1 MTKGTVEEE
10 ESPQRRAES
19 FLAQHP
25 AKNRYLAYIKN

>member
-19 FLAQHP
+19 FLEQHP
-25 AKNRYLAYIKN
+25 AKNRYLTNTKN